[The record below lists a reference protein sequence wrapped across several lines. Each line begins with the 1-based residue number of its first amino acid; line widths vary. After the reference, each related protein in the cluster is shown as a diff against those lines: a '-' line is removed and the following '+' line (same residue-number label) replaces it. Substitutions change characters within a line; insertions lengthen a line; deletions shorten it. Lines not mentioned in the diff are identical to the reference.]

1 MDIAIGYTIAKPVT
15 DWDEYTQCAVWCNQQ
30 GGSAAIEDKGD
41 YYEVVDLSL
50 SDDEQEI
57 QDLESERFDVMA
69 KLEALDYIGVKIA
82 TGRATADEYSEE
94 IALMTEYASR
104 INEIDTRLAELQ
116 G

>member
-30 GGSAAIEDKGD
+30 GTAAIEDKGD
-41 YYEVVDLSL
+41 YYEVVDISL
-50 SDDEQEI
+50 SDDEQEA
-57 QDLESERFDVMA
+57 QDLQSERSEVMG

-82 TGRATADEYSEE
+82 TGRATADEYAEE
-94 IALMTEYASR
+94 IALMTEYADR
-104 INEIDTRLAELQ
+104 INEIDARLAELQ